1 MSNFLKTYLGIIV
14 LALVLLFVVGCSS
27 DKVTVFHNNDRVTE
41 LERRANLNDQL
52 NVLQNQRLDALEAA
66 LAAETAARESADSDL
81 AVLLEAEREAREA
94 GDEQNAKKLKK
105 AILAQKM
112 VNFFVQGQIA
122 CIVEKLKNLSEDVRD
137 LTEQVSDLSES
148 VDALEDSVAA
158 LDERLDNLA
167 DEMLTADQVQNMIEQ
182 AVADLELVTE
192 INITNNFG
200 LTLVKNVTEINN
212 YYEIT
217 NSLTV
222 AQLDDG
228 SVQIGDQ
235 CLFLDVIKSGNSNKS
250 TVKDVEL
257 VLDECED

>member
-1 MSNFLKTYLGIIV
+1 MKKFIV
-14 LALVLLFVVGCSS
+14 LLAAFTFTGCTEDRVS
-27 DKVTVFHNNDRVTE
+27 VFHNNDRVTE

-52 NVLQNQRLDALEAA
+52 NVIQNQRLDALEAA
-66 LAAETAARESADSDL
+66 LAAETEAREKGDLDL
-81 AVLLEAEREAREA
+81 AALLEAEREAREA

-112 VNFFVQGQIA
+112 VNFFVQGQIDF
-122 CIVEKLKNLSEDVRD
+122 IVKKLKNLSKDVQD
-137 LTEQVSDLSES
+137 LTKQVSDLSES
-148 VDALEDSVAA
+148 VDVLEDSVAA
-158 LDERLDNLA
+158 LDERLESLA
-167 DEMLTADQVQNMIEQ
+167 DEMLTADQVQDMIDQ
-182 AVADLELVTE
+182 AVSDLELVTE

-235 CLFLDVIKSGNSNKS
+235 CLFLDVKKSGKSHNS